1 MYEITNQT
9 PKNWDDYIKL
19 LISTHKALH
28 PDKTQGTIFG
38 SNDNVEKSGG
48 GKRVPNAMEI
58 DEIKRKEGKSLQY
71 YQICIGKG
79 FKSKAKSYNTVDCYD
94 KPRNEDKRPQKG
106 SFQSTFS
113 LGPRNK
119 NQSFKA

>member
-19 LISTHKALH
+19 LMSAYKALH

-38 SNDNVEKSGG
+38 SDGNVEKNRG
-48 GKRVPNAMEI
+48 GKRNSYTIEI
-58 DEIKRKEGKSLQY
+58 NEVKKNKGKSLQY
-71 YQICIGKG
+71 YQIYVGKG
-79 FKSKAKSYNTVDCYD
+79 FKSKAKSHNIVDCYD
-94 KPRNEDKRPQKG
+94 KPGNEDKRPQK
-106 SFQSTFS
+106 SSSQSTFS
-113 LGPRNK
+113 LGSRNK